1 MSQINF
7 KELVI
12 LLEKEL
18 IRLHYKDKTLQLY
31 RKIWSKLT
39 SFFESKGEEYFTLE
53 IAMVYLDERY
63 DFFAKQEK
71 GELNSISKTYY
82 HSIQM
87 LSEYQLYG
95 SVSNHRRLKKKPM
108 QEKIHNEILSS
119 FHAYC
124 ISSGYARYTWDGY
137 GRSAKK
143 LLFFAESR
151 TVTIKE
157 VNHKVLEDF
166 VKTLLGYS
174 PKMVEFTLCGIRSF
188 LRFLFLENI
197 LKTDFSGNLPK
208 IKVPQKAHVPSI
220 WESDILQKMFAAIDR
235 GNPAGKRDYAIF
247 LLASLLGM
255 RSVDIRKLQFSDIN
269 WNERRIDIIQSKT
282 RQTVS
287 FPLLSDVGWAIID
300 YVKNGRPE
308 CEHKNIFVRHVA
320 PIRPFA
326 CAASFDDMI
335 KKYMKM
341 AHVSVPKNSKYG
353 MHSLRHTY
361 ATSLMEKHVP
371 IEDIAQLMGH
381 VNTDTTT
388 IYLKSSLG
396 LLSECPLNIAD
407 L

>member
-1 MSQINF
+1 MLKVKF
-7 KELVI
+7 KELII

-18 IRLHYKDKTLQLY
+18 VRLHYKDKTLQLY

-39 SFFESKGEEYFTLE
+39 AFFESKGEEYFSMKM
-53 IAMVYLDERY
+53 AMTYLDEKY

-82 HSIQM
+82 RSIQM

-95 SVSNHRRLKKKPM
+95 SISNHRKLEWKPM
-108 QEKIHNEILSS
+108 QEKIHDEILFS
-119 FHAYC
+119 FRAYC

-143 LLFFAESR
+143 LLLFAESR
-151 TVTIKE
+151 TVTVKE
-157 VNHKVLEDF
+157 LNHNILEDF
-166 VKTLLGYS
+166 VKSLLGYS

-188 LRFLFLENI
+188 LHFLFLENFHGV
-197 LKTDFSGNLPK
+197 DYSNNLPR
-208 IKVPQKAHVPSI
+208 IRVPQKAHIPSV
-220 WESDILQKMFAAIDR
+220 WENDMLQRLFAVIDR
-235 GNPAGKRDYAIF
+235 GSSTGKRDYAIF

-255 RSVDIRKLQFSDIN
+255 RSVDIRQLQFSDID
-269 WNERRIDIIQSKT
+269 WSERRIDIIQSKT
-282 RQTVS
+282 GQTAS

-300 YVKNGRPE
+300 YIKNGRPE

-320 PIRPFA
+320 PIKPFA

-371 IEDIAQLMGH
+371 IEEIAQLMGH

-396 LLSECPLNIAD
+396 LLRECPLNID
-407 L
+407 EP

>member
-1 MSQINF
+1 MLQVNF

-39 SFFESKGEEYFTLE
+39 TFFESKDEECFSMKM
-53 IAMVYLDERY
+53 AMTYLDERY

-82 HSIQM
+82 RSIQM
-87 LSEYQLYG
+87 LSEYQLHG
-95 SVSNHRRLKKKPM
+95 SVPNHRGLKSKPI
-108 QEKIHNEILSS
+108 QEKIHDDILST
-119 FHAYC
+119 FRAYC
-124 ISSGYARYTWDGY
+124 ISFGYARYTWDGY
-137 GRSAKK
+137 GRSARK
-143 LLFFAESR
+143 LLLFAESR
-151 TVTIKE
+151 TVIVKE
-157 VNHKVLEDF
+157 LNHKILEDF

-188 LRFLFLENI
+188 LRFLFSENI
-197 LKTDFSGNLPK
+197 LKVDFSDNLPK
-208 IKVPQKAHVPSI
+208 IRVPQKAHIPST
-220 WESDILQKMFAAIDR
+220 WENDMLQKLFAVIDR
-235 GNPAGKRDYAIF
+235 GSPIGKRDYAIF

-255 RSVDIRKLQFSDIN
+255 RSVDIRQLQFSDIN

-282 RQTVS
+282 RQIAS
-287 FPLLSDVGWAIID
+287 FPLLSDVGWAIIE

-308 CEHKNIFVRHVA
+308 CDHKNIFVRHVA
-320 PIRPFA
+320 PIKPFA

-341 AHVSVPKNSKYG
+341 AHISVPKNSKYG

-361 ATSLMEKHVP
+361 AASLMEKHVP

-396 LLSECPLNIAD
+396 LLSECPLNIDD